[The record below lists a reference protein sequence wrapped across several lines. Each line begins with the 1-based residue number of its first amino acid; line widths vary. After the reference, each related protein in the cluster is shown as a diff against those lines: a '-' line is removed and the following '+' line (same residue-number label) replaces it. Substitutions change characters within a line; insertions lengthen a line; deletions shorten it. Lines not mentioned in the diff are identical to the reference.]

1 MTAREA
7 ACRYSAIDER
17 AAAGFVTAL
26 LHHRLGHDPQLHSSV
41 SSAPPM
47 ARRSPRGVLP
57 FVFFAY
63 CRSCS
68 ARGPFLNNSGR

>member
-26 LHHRLGHDPQLHSSV
+26 LHHRLGHDHIQSRTRPSRHQ
-41 SSAPPM
+41 SAGDRYG
-47 ARRSPRGVLP
+47 RRGNIEPLYRGPSP
-57 FVFFAY
+57 FVPQTLPVDRA
-63 CRSCS
+63 
-68 ARGPFLNNSGR
+68 L

>member
-26 LHHRLGHDPQLHSSV
+26 LHHRLGHDLAPPSIPQLNHSV
-41 SSAPPM
+41 
-47 ARRSPRGVLP
+47 
-57 FVFFAY
+57 
-63 CRSCS
+63 
-68 ARGPFLNNSGR
+68 